1 VRERNGIVIAKP
13 AEGHLHVQTYG
24 MRARLATVIASVV
37 VCIGMTTQQHE
48 PSWVIVDDVSASD
61 ENLWPTADEGV
72 A

>member
-1 VRERNGIVIAKP
+1 
-13 AEGHLHVQTYG
+13 

-37 VCIGMTTQQHE
+37 VCIGMTTQQRE